1 MSELLD
7 TADVIGVDA
16 DDPTPAEITDPTHPD
31 YVEPCVDAVA
41 LPEED
46 A

>member
-16 DDPTPAEITDPTHPD
+16 DDPTPAEITDPAHPD
-31 YVEPCVDAVA
+31 YVEPCADAT
-41 LPEED
+41 PIGD
-46 A
+46 DD